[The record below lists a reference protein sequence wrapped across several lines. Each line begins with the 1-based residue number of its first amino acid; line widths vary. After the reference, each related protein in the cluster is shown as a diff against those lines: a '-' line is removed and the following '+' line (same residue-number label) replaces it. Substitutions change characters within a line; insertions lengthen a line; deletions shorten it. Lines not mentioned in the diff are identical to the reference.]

1 MTAGGS
7 SGLMWNHRFND
18 GHPNQDQGH
27 NHFQRADSLKRPYSA
42 PSEGSLRR
50 ANKKMKGDEE
60 ASGGDAWGGDQISDY
75 LTPRDFDP
83 SILKERPQNGA
94 EQITKSKH
102 FYPALGNAKER
113 QQSSARNN
121 KDSSDMT
128 VPPVAETPTTNDG
141 IPITSHSN
149 QHSFNPWFRYMPP
162 GHILASKHT
171 FPHGANDSGS
181 IAKAVIAGRSFD
193 TRHPPVLP
201 STANSHIIAMP
212 TSDDSY
218 TTNCSDYAGMSLVT
232 PSIRN
237 LIYQPDPSM
246 RLNKDTA
253 NGPPPSQAYGY
264 APLYTQHLPSWLN
277 SPGSTPQFAFG
288 SRLGTSSTPGQ
299 DVLDNELFDSKERP
313 QTVPASNNLM
323 PFGSSSSANL
333 PSTFDRRM
341 SFPFISQPPISPYLD
356 ANAQQLPLFLRSL
369 DASVATT
376 TSATAPASVFGGSDD
391 GRPLSSKTIHP
402 ASWTTDDPY
411 QFMGQGQKKTDL
423 TRNPE
428 KKTKAETSTFCSC
441 PVMHAP
447 KAGEIGGGKYHMCTT
462 RVSAKRAKVQGHTM
476 CSYCVGPF

>member
-1 MTAGGS
+1 
-7 SGLMWNHRFND
+7 
-18 GHPNQDQGH
+18 
-27 NHFQRADSLKRPYSA
+27 
-42 PSEGSLRR
+42 
-50 ANKKMKGDEE
+50 MKGDEE
-60 ASGGDAWGGDQISDY
+60 ASGGDAWGGDQTLDY

-128 VPPVAETPTTNDG
+128 VPPVAETPITNDG

-149 QHSFNPWFRYMPP
+149 QHGFNPWFRYMPP

-218 TTNCSDYAGMSLVT
+218 TTNGSDYAGMSLVT

-237 LIYQPDPSM
+237 LIYPPDPSM
-246 RLNKDTA
+246 RLNKDTG

-277 SPGSTPQFAFG
+277 SPGSTPHFAFG

-341 SFPFISQPPISPYLD
+341 SFLLYLSHRSALTWTPMPNNSLYSFVHWMPAWSRAPRRRPP
-356 ANAQQLPLFLRSL
+356 PLFSEAVTMGVLSLREPSIPLHGLRTTHFSL
-369 DASVATT
+369 LVKA
-376 TSATAPASVFGGSDD
+376 
-391 GRPLSSKTIHP
+391 RRR
-402 ASWTTDDPY
+402 
-411 QFMGQGQKKTDL
+411 L
-423 TRNPE
+423 T
-428 KKTKAETSTFCSC
+428 
-441 PVMHAP
+441 
-447 KAGEIGGGKYHMCTT
+447 
-462 RVSAKRAKVQGHTM
+462 
-476 CSYCVGPF
+476 